1 MMGKK
6 LFFISILLSIVVLFS
21 GCNLIEKVESVVS
34 SVFSEGNSS
43 ITVTTGNEPNT
54 SSGDMYVHFI
64 DVGQGDSIFIEFAN
78 NETMLIDAGE
88 KDQSDKIVTY
98 IFEQGHDTLDYVI
111 ATHVHSDHIGGMAEV
126 LNNFKIKN
134 FYMTEAKATT
144 KTYDNMMLAVKDSKA
159 NVHYVSTGDMIINED
174 NLVVEVIA
182 PNKVGKDQNNNSI
195 VVKLRYDDND
205 FLFTGDMENEE
216 DVVGMKCDVLKVG
229 HHGSETSTSE
239 KFLDEVEP
247 DYAVISCGL
256 HNSYNHP
263 SDKTLNMLESRGIKI
278 FRTDI
283 QGTIVFKSNGKDIS
297 TNVQPKH

>member
-34 SVFSEGNSS
+34 SVSSEENSS
-43 ITVTTGNEPNT
+43 ITVTLGNEPNT
-54 SSGDMYVHFI
+54 ISGDMYVHFI

-159 NVHYVSTGDMIINED
+159 NVHYV
-174 NLVVEVIA
+174 VEVIE